1 MNKNG
6 IQLPGERYKLGQ
18 FNLIDFSVKL
28 INGKH
33 GNCTFFYVYALY
45 SDDFY
50 FGDFYGMIQ

>member
-33 GNCTFFYVYALY
+33 GNCTFFTFMHYTVMTFI
-45 SDDFY
+45 SEIFM
-50 FGDFYGMIQ
+50 G